1 MLRDLLTTDV
11 YKLLLVFA
19 RMGAAIM
26 VFPGLGS
33 SMVLARARL
42 LLAMAISLLLV
53 PTVSPLVPAM
63 PPDPLSLF
71 FLVAG
76 EVTIGMFLGL
86 ITQILMSPLDLAGS
100 TIGYAVGIT
109 NVFTFDPVTQQQSQ
123 LLTGFLNLTA
133 ITAVFL
139 TDTHHLMLRAL
150 VDSYSLLVPGNPL
163 PVDDFSASLVRV
175 LGESFLMGIKL
186 AAPLLVFSLTFNA
199 ALGLLNRL
207 VPQIPVF
214 FVGLPVQIMGG
225 LAILMICLPPMM
237 LWALRY
243 FHEGIGAFLAP
254 G

>member
-1 MLRDLLTTDV
+1 MLRDLLSTDV

-19 RMGAAIM
+19 RMGAAVM

-53 PTVSPLVPAM
+53 PTVSALVPAM
-63 PPDPLSLF
+63 PPDPLSLV

-76 EVTIGMFLGL
+76 EVTVGLFLGL
-86 ITQILMSPLDLAGS
+86 ITQTLMAPLDLAGS
-100 TIGYAVGIT
+100 VIGYSVGIT
-109 NVFTFDPVTQQQSQ
+109 NVFTFDPITQQQSQ

-133 ITAVFL
+133 ITMVFL

-150 VDSYSLLVPGNPL
+150 VDSYGLFAPGQQL
-163 PVDDFSASLVRV
+163 PMGDFAASLVHA
-175 LGESFLMGIKL
+175 LGGSFLMGVKL
-186 AAPLLVFSLTFNA
+186 AAPLLVFSLTFNT

-214 FVGLPVQIMGG
+214 FVGMPVQILGG
-225 LAILMICLPPMM
+225 LAILMICLPPIM

-243 FHEGIGAFLAP
+243 FHEGIGAFLVP